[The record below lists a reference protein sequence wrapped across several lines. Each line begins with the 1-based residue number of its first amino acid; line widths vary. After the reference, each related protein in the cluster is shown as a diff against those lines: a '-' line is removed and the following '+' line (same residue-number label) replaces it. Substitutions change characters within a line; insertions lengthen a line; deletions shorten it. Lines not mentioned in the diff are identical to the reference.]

1 MTEAYRL
8 SSPETLARPA
18 GYSHLAEV
26 SGGRLVYIAGQVPH
40 DAAGNLVGKDDFRAQ
55 LQQVFANLQLAVE
68 AAGGTFAD
76 VIKLNYFCVDAVPPS
91 DQPIVRE
98 VRDQFVNTAAPPV
111 STFVVVR
118 RLVRPEW
125 LIEIEAVAVVT
136 AKPAQ

>member
-1 MTEAYRL
+1 MAD
-8 SSPETLARPA
+8 SSRMRNPPTLARPT

-26 SGGRLVYIAGQVPH
+26 HGGRLVYIAGQVPQ
-40 DAAGNLVGKDDFRAQ
+40 DAAGDLVGKDDFRAQ
-55 LQQVFANLQLAVE
+55 LRQVFTNLRLAVE

-76 VIKLNYFCVDAVPPS
+76 IVKLNYFCVDAVPPS

-125 LIEIEAVAVVT
+125 LIEIEAVAVIE
-136 AKPAQ
+136 AR

>member
-1 MTEAYRL
+1 MTDTHRL
-8 SSPETLARPA
+8 SSPATLPRPA

-26 SGGRLVYIAGQVPH
+26 GGGRLVYIAGQVPQ
-40 DAAGNLVGKDDFRAQ
+40 DAAGKLIGAGDLRAQ
-55 LQQVFANLQLAVE
+55 LRQVFTNLQLAVE

-76 VIKLNYFCVDAVPPS
+76 IIKLNYYCVDAVPPS

-125 LIEIEAVAVVT
+125 LIEVEAVAVI
-136 AKPAQ
+136 AP